1 MYVWRGFSLN
11 VTLGNFSNKEL
22 DVSAFLWIWSC
33 LLKNCAPASI
43 AMKRSGVIAEKNIC
57 RDKSCRICLSGRH
70 LSGEWWRYEENF
82 GSREFQIGFML
93 WCSRIGAFL
102 KNFGPQT
109 INIWAMWT
117 KLRQK
122 NCPCRR
128 FRAHGLFCDRPNPVS
143 QNGPWTKHTAQMNT
157 SCVGKDAHARW
168 PSINTK
174 ISRHTDSDVENET
187 TSLQPGIHST
197 PCATQPVIHRTRCV
211 MLGLGLF
218 TQNLLLGGNYQKEAQ
233 PVDQNGRAA
242 QILFFRNAPL
252 FRGGPCA
259 MHPCM

>member
-1 MYVWRGFSLN
+1 MKLLVKKLCSSKYSNETEWCNCWKKYLSWQIMQNLFVRPAFKWRVMEIRG
-11 VTLGNFSNKEL
+11 K
-22 DVSAFLWIWSC
+22 
-33 LLKNCAPASI
+33 
-43 AMKRSGVIAEKNIC
+43 
-57 RDKSCRICLSGRH
+57 
-70 LSGEWWRYEENF
+70 F
-82 GSREFQIGFML
+82 GSQEFPIGFML

-102 KNFGPQT
+102 KKFGPQT
-109 INIWAMWT
+109 INVWAMWA
-117 KLRQK
+117 KLRRK

-218 TQNLLLGGNYQKEAQ
+218 TQNLLLGGDYQKEAQ

-242 QILFFRNAPL
+242 QILFQK
-252 FRGGPCA
+252 CSI
-259 MHPCM
+259 